1 MKEADIIL
9 NLFKKVF
16 NIFISKGG
24 QYALL
29 LGVLLY
35 LITYINNN
43 TKLFN
48 NLEVDLDPD
57 NDIEKKDNTFNIY
70 CKDVV
75 GMHAKKNEQLNKIS
89 GYLLSFLKILVMYL
103 IFSGLYTYIIVPYL
117 MNSENCNLNRLYKY
131 GFRYICFM
139 SFIFPLLYILMGL
152 IPGVNVLQAML
163 PNITSYSFF
172 SNTGDLAT
180 MNGVIFTIVYLL
192 FSCGFVMERNKN
204 VTDIFKFKTF
214 GRPSK
219 LIMTVFYLICM
230 TLYLVYIG
238 LSYYLVNKY
247 SENNCYV
254 LKNLV
259 KLRENDTGE
268 TNDTQKLRDNVYADI
283 SSHNNIRTHTF
294 VLIFITFIVFGFY
307 TDIFDSTIEFF
318 SSKSERIKAVGDS
331 LRCQQA

>member
-9 NLFKKVF
+9 NLVKRVFK
-16 NIFISKGG
+16 IFTSKGG

-35 LITYINNN
+35 LITYINDNTNFLNN
-43 TKLFN
+43 IDA
-48 NLEVDLDPD
+48 DLDPD
-57 NDIEKKDNTFNIY
+57 EEEVGVFNTF
-70 CKDVV
+70 CKDIV
-75 GMHAKKNEQLNKIS
+75 GMHAKKNMQLNKIS
-89 GYLLSFLKILVMYL
+89 GYLQSFLKILIMYL

-131 GFRYICFM
+131 GFRYVCFM
-139 SFIFPLLYILMGL
+139 SFIFPLIYILMGL

-180 MNGVIFTIVYLL
+180 MNGIIFVVVYLL

-247 SENNCYV
+247 SENNCYM

-259 KLRENDTGE
+259 KLRINPTKDT
-268 TNDTQKLRDNVYADI
+268 RDKVYADI
-283 SSHNNIRTHTF
+283 TSQNNIRTHTF

-307 TDIFDSTIEFF
+307 TDIFDSPIEFF
-318 SSKSERIKAVGDS
+318 SSKSSYIKTVGDS
-331 LRCQQA
+331 LRCQ